1 MPTAGS
7 ECGSLSAA
15 LQSGDVAQSFPAA
28 LLASLL
34 NALACVL
41 RTGV

>member
-7 ECGSLSAA
+7 ECGSFSAA
-15 LQSGDVAQSFPAA
+15 LQSGDAAQSFPAA
-28 LLASLL
+28 LLAGLL
-34 NALACVL
+34 RAFARVL